1 MEWSGIDDD
10 SDDDEEDNCD
20 NYDDDDDDYSCHGGL
35 IKSIDCRYVR
45 SNTLSSVTI
54 IRRQDLA
61 ASANYARFYISRLF
75 PQLKKFIYLD
85 NDIIGRWCRV
95 YLP

>member
-1 MEWSGIDDD
+1 MDRQNDD
-10 SDDDEEDNCD
+10 SDDDKDD
-20 NYDDDDDDYSCHGGL
+20 DDDYDDDDDDDDDSCHGGL
-35 IKSIDCRYVR
+35 IKCIDCRYVC
-45 SNTLSSVTI
+45 SNILSSVTL

-85 NDIIGRWCRV
+85 NDIIGR
-95 YLP
+95 